1 MRIDNSIKNLKYNTL
16 SMVIYTII
24 SFISRTFF
32 VKYLGKEYL
41 GVNGLFSNILTI
53 LSLADLGI
61 SSVLIYSMYKPLAE
75 KDEEKLKKLT
85 NEYRK
90 IYNVIALVVLVVGL
104 SLTPFLN
111 IFIKNENHIPNIE
124 LIYILYLSNTVVS
137 YLCIYKISIIN
148 ADQKGYLVTLRQQL
162 FNIVANIF
170 MILSLIIWHNFII
183 YLIIQ
188 ILFSI
193 SSNIY
198 ISNYAVK
205 LYPCI
210 KDVKNC
216 KLDLN
221 DKKEIKKNTLAL
233 MCHKFGG
240 VVVSGTDN
248 VIISAV
254 VGLKTVGIYSNYL
267 LIENAVNK
275 FATQFFSSIVSSIGN
290 LNVEKDKNY
299 LYDVFKKIY
308 FMNAIIYIFSTVC
321 LINLFNPFIKLWLG
335 KDYTFSMAIVLVIAL
350 NFYIN
355 GMRQTVLSFKEA
367 MGMFWSDRFKPIIE
381 AVVNLII
388 SLVLAYKFGIIG
400 VLLGTTISF
409 LFVAVWIESLVLY
422 RDGFNKK
429 WIEYVKIYI
438 KEFLILCLC
447 TCITI
452 FINSLINGEDILW
465 FALRC
470 IITSGITAF
479 LLIMINIKNSH
490 LKYYINLLRKKIFKS
505 KIK

>member
-1 MRIDNSIKNLKYNTL
+1 MRIDNSIKNLKYNTIATI
-16 SMVIYTII
+16 IYTII
-24 SFISRTFF
+24 SFVTRTFF

-111 IFIKNENHIPNIE
+111 IFIKNENHIPNIQ

-162 FNIVANIF
+162 FNIIANII
-170 MILSLIIWHNFII
+170 MILSLVIWKNFIV

-193 SSNIY
+193 ISNIY
-198 ISNYAVK
+198 LSKYAEK

-210 KDVKNC
+210 KDIKGH
-216 KLDLN
+216 KLEDN

-233 MCHKFGG
+233 MCHKVGG
-240 VVVSGTDN
+240 VVVGGTDN

-254 VGLKTVGIYSNYL
+254 VGLKSVGMYSNYL
-267 LIENAVNK
+267 MITRAINK
-275 FATQFFSSIVSSIGN
+275 FATQFFNSIVSSVGN

-299 LYDVFKKIY
+299 LYDIFKKIH
-308 FMNAIIYIFSTVC
+308 FLNAWIYIFSTVC

-335 KDYTFSMAIVLVIAL
+335 IDYVFSFEIVLVIAL
-350 NFYIN
+350 NFYVD
-355 GMRQTVLSFKEA
+355 GMRQTVLSFKDA
-367 MGMFWSDRFKPIIE
+367 MGIFWSDRFKPIIE
-381 AVVNLII
+381 AVVNLVV
-388 SLVLAYKFGIIG
+388 SLILAYKFGIIG

-452 FINSLINGEDILW
+452 LINSLINGSGILW

-490 LKYYINLLRKKIFKS
+490 LKYYINLLRKKFLKV
-505 KIK
+505 K